1 MKGMNI
7 KKYLFIIAICAVIAL
22 IVYSSGTNKSS
33 TNAAY
38 RTEVNGSDGARVAKW
53 DINSLDKDGKE
64 MTLSADVQNI
74 ESGSGN
80 WFLEIQ
86 NLSEVVAKYGSN
98 SKIQLK
104 LGSEIFG
111 LNDYFHSGSHNW
123 NFIKKGGSYQVNP
136 IKFVVTLYDCPLSD
150 ILSYTAGGVTYTIDQ
165 YLKLD
170 EAVKLTCT
178 EKVEV
183 PSTVTKAVAFDTST
197 STIQLKYDEGYMIQ
211 EFELGTLLAAFSNF
225 GMDSNNKKCIRIEWS
240 ISGSAGGTNETT
252 KQFEIYNSDGTLKE
266 TVDLF
271 DYQKYISSLKGE
283 PSYQILDN
291 GVYLT
296 KKHSQVKQ
304 NDTYRTWLLAN
315 GTAFEKKTY
324 AMYESFNTANQE
336 YMKTLGYL
344 ECGLTA
350 SIIFDLKVEQVD

>member
-7 KKYLFIIAICAVIAL
+7 KKYLLIIAVCAIIAI

-38 RTEVNGSDGARVAKW
+38 RTEVNGTDGARVAKW
-53 DINSLDKDGKE
+53 DINNLDKDGEK

-86 NLSEVVAKYGSN
+86 NLSEVTAKYGSD
-98 SKIQLK
+98 SKIKLK
-104 LGSEIFG
+104 LDSEIFV
-111 LNDYFHSGSHNW
+111 LNDYFGSGTHNW
-123 NFIKKGGSYQVNP
+123 NFIIKGGSAQINP

-150 ILSYTAGGVTYTIDQ
+150 ILKYSSTSGTYTIDQ
-165 YLKLD
+165 YKELD

-178 EKVEV
+178 EVV
-183 PSTVTKAVAFDTST
+183 TVADSIKKAVALDTS
-197 STIQLKYDEGYMIQ
+197 STAIQLKLDEGSLVQ
-211 EFELGTLLAAFSNF
+211 EFDLGTLLDAFSNF

-252 KQFEIYNSDGTLKE
+252 KQFDIFDEDGNKID

-283 PSYQILDN
+283 PSYNVLRGSD
-291 GVYLT
+291 YLSLR
-296 KKHSQVKQ
+296 HSELSDFDK
-304 NDTYRTWLLAN
+304 TWLKNN
-315 GTAFEKKTY
+315 GTAYEKNTFN
-324 AMYESFNTANQE
+324 MYESFITANNE

>member
-7 KKYLFIIAICAVIAL
+7 KKYLFIIAVCAVIAL
-22 IVYSSGTNKSS
+22 IAYSSGTNKSS

-38 RTEVNGSDGARVAKW
+38 RTEVNGSDSARVAKW
-53 DINSLDKDGKE
+53 KINSLDKNGQA
-64 MTLSADVQNI
+64 MSLSADVQNI

-98 SKIQLK
+98 SKIKLK

-111 LNDYFHSGSHNW
+111 LNDYFHTGNHNW

-136 IKFVVTLYDCPLSD
+136 IKFVVTLYDCPLNQ
-150 ILSYTAGGVTYTIDQ
+150 ILSYTTSGGLTYSIED

-178 EKVEV
+178 EKVDV
-183 PSTVTKAVAFDTST
+183 PSTVTKAVAFDTSL
-197 STIQLKYDEGYMIQ
+197 STIQLVYEDGYMIQ

-252 KQFEIYNSDGTLKE
+252 KQFEIYNADGTVKE

-271 DYQKYISSLKGE
+271 DYQKYMSSLKGE
-283 PSYQILDN
+283 PSYNILRD
-291 GVYLT
+291 GEYLT
-296 KKHSQVKQ
+296 VRHSKLTSS
-304 NDTYRTWLLAN
+304 DKTWLTAS

-324 AMYESFNTANQE
+324 TMYESFNAANAE
-336 YMKTLGYL
+336 YLKTLGYL

>member
-22 IVYSSGTNKSS
+22 IVYSSGGNKST

-38 RTEVNGSDGARVAKW
+38 RTEVNGTDSARVAKW
-53 DINSLDKDGKE
+53 DINSLDKDGEE
-64 MTLSADVQNI
+64 MSLSADVQNI

-80 WFLEIQ
+80 WFLEIA

-104 LGSEIFG
+104 LGSEIFS
-111 LNDYFHSGSHNW
+111 LNDYFQSGKHNW
-123 NFIKKGGSYQVNP
+123 NFIKKGGSYQINP
-136 IKFVVTLYDCPLSD
+136 IKFVVTLYDCPLTD
-150 ILSYTAGGVTYTIDQ
+150 ILSYTTSGGLTYTIDQ

-170 EAVKLTCT
+170 DAVKLTCT
-178 EKVEV
+178 EKVVV
-183 PSTVTKAVAFDTST
+183 PSTVTRAVALDTST
-197 STIQLKYDEGYMIQ
+197 STIELEYEDGYMIQ
-211 EFELGTLLAAFSNF
+211 EFELGTLLASFSNF

-240 ISGSAGGTNETT
+240 ISGSAGGTSETT
-252 KQFEIYNSDGTLKE
+252 KQFEIYNADGSVKD

-283 PSYQILDN
+283 PSYNILRDTE
-291 GVYLT
+291 YLT
-296 KKHSQVKQ
+296 IRHGKLTA
-304 NDTYRTWLLAN
+304 NDKTWLN
-315 GTAFEKKTY
+315 SYGTVFEKKTY
-324 AMYESFNTANQE
+324 AMFESFNTANNE
-336 YMKTLGYL
+336 YLKTLGYL

>member
-7 KKYLFIIAICAVIAL
+7 KKYLFVIAL
-22 IVYSSGTNKSS
+22 CVVVAIIAYGSGSNVS
-33 TNAAY
+33 TTSAAY
-38 RTEVNGSDGARVAKW
+38 RTEMNGDDEARVAKW
-53 DINSLDKDGKE
+53 KINSLDKEGQA

-86 NLSEVVAKYGSN
+86 NLSEVVAQYGNN

-104 LGSEIFG
+104 LASEIFV
-111 LNDYFHSGSHNW
+111 LNNYFHSGTHGW
-123 NFIKKGGSYQVNP
+123 DFILRSGVPQSNP
-136 IKFVVTLYDCPLSD
+136 IKFVVTLYDCPLNE
-150 ILSYTAGGVTYTIDQ
+150 IVYYTSSQGGPYTLDE

-170 EAVKLTCT
+170 AAKKLTCT
-178 EKVEV
+178 EVVSVDSSIKQ
-183 PSTVTKAVAFDTST
+183 AVALDTSK
-197 STIQLKYDEGYMIQ
+197 STIALKYENECLVQ
-211 EFELGTLLAAFSNF
+211 EFELGTLLAGFSDF
-225 GMDSNNKKCIRIEWS
+225 GIESNNKKCIRIEWS
-240 ISGSAGGTNETT
+240 ISGSAGNGNENT
-252 KQFEIYNSDGTLKE
+252 KQFDIYDKDGNVLE

-283 PSYQILDN
+283 PSYTVLRGSDLIS
-291 GVYLT
+291 VR
-296 KKHSQVKQ
+296 HSKMLP
-304 NDTYRTWLLAN
+304 NDITWLKNN

-324 AMYESFNTANQE
+324 DMYESFQIANKE
-336 YMKTLGYL
+336 YLKTLGYL